1 MKLVYCIDSL
11 VASGGTERVVTTK
24 LNWLAD
30 CDGVSVWMMDLS
42 TDFCHVKDGNITRM
56 TWIKDFLH
64 TKCQLN
70 FNWKDPMPTVCYY
83 MNKLKSSFAK

>member
-30 CDGVSVWMMDLS
+30 CDGVSV
-42 TDFCHVKDGNITRM
+42 
-56 TWIKDFLH
+56 
-64 TKCQLN
+64 
-70 FNWKDPMPTVCYY
+70 
-83 MNKLKSSFAK
+83 